1 VVKPAENFDLR
12 RQVSR
17 VGRTLLYLRRRH
29 EARQMDAL
37 RERIDREGLNDENR
51 TEGLRLLRQSADGH
65 NAIRRAASRSSGG
78 QVRAVPPQ
86 EAIRY
91 GRCCGR
97 KLAASSVSERTKSDE
112 P

>member
-65 NAIRRAASRSSGG
+65 NAIRRRGVPIIGRAGPGG
-78 QVRAVPPQ
+78 ATPGSDPVRALLRK
-86 EAIRY
+86 EAR
-91 GRCCGR
+91 GELRF
-97 KLAASSVSERTKSDE
+97 
-112 P
+112 